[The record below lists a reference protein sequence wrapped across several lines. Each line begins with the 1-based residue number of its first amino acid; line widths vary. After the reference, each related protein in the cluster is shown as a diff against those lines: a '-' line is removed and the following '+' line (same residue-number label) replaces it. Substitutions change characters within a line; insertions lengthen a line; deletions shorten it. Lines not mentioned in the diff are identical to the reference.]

1 MVLLLTI
8 GLMVGLFLIVHE
20 VIKSSV
26 FKSNSDAQQRLRQIL
41 SQSREYGDNLEE
53 EIKAAKKQRKS
64 PSREA
69 AKALHTR
76 ISARL
81 RSSNWLRGS
90 EGNEAM
96 TWLGYQL
103 QIAGLA
109 DRLDVYEAIGI
120 ALMIWGF
127 GIGLSLFLLIS
138 GALPVLMPLVFM
150 LIFVAYPL
158 MKLRQLQGARKDAIN
173 AEMPFFIQELSMALS
188 TGALSIDDAIGR
200 VSKNAT
206 DAPRRSILA
215 EEFEQAHNEYR
226 LGGVDRATALRGV
239 VHRTGVLAV
248 ETLVDTILTGLETG
262 HDGLVD
268 VLNEYGDQAREMWR
282 LEIRNF
288 IAKKEPLITLS
299 LVITMFGGFV
309 LYGAP
314 LIIQMLN
321 TLGSLH

>member
-1 MVLLLTI
+1 MTLILTL
-8 GLMVGLFLIVHE
+8 GLMLGLFLILHE
-20 VIKSSV
+20 VIKSSL
-26 FKSNSDAQQRLRQIL
+26 FRNNSDARKRLQDIL
-41 SQSREYGDNLEE
+41 SQSREYGDNLEADV
-53 EIKAAKKQRKS
+53 KSARKQRKS
-64 PSREA
+64 PTKSA
-69 AKALHTR
+69 FQNLHARLTGR
-76 ISARL
+76 LRGSDRL
-81 RSSNWLRGS
+81 RSG
-90 EGNEAM
+90 EGNEAIS
-96 TWLGYQL
+96 WLTYQL

-109 DRLDVYEAIGI
+109 DRYDPYEAI
-120 ALMIWGF
+120 ALTLLVWGF
-127 GIGLSLFLLIS
+127 GIGISVFLIISKSLPMLL
-138 GALPVLMPLVFM
+138 PLVMMVF
-150 LIFVAYPL
+150 FVAYPL
-158 MKLRQLQGARKDAIN
+158 LKLRQMQSARKDAIN

-200 VSKNAT
+200 VARNAA

-299 LVITMFGGFV
+299 LVVTMFGGFV

-314 LIIQMLN
+314 LILRMMSELGNLN
-321 TLGSLH
+321 